1 MLLDVGINHIHSY
14 LKELAAF
21 TREFGLQSGLQISSP
36 LATKGT
42 SGITSF
48 YMDNAAEV
56 EKRLREKNIL
66 VSARKD
72 VIRIAPHFYNTKDEV
87 EYAITELSKFAK

>member
-1 MLLDVGINHIHSY
+1 LLLDVGINHICSY
-14 LKELAAF
+14 LKKLNGF
-21 TREFGLQSGLQISSP
+21 TREFGLQSGLQINSP
-36 LATKGT
+36 LATEGT

-56 EKRLREKNIL
+56 AKRLREKNIL
-66 VSARKD
+66 VSARND

-87 EYAITELSKFAK
+87 EYAITELSKFAR